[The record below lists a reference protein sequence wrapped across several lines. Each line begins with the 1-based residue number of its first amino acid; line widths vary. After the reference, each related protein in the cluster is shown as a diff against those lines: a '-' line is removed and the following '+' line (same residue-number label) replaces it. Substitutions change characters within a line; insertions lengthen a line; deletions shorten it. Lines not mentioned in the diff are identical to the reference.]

1 MKWMRIPLGLLQTN
15 AYILTNDK
23 NECIL
28 FDPGDE
34 GEKLIEVLRKHQL
47 TPLAIL
53 LTHAHFDHIGAIDDI
68 RKVWN
73 IPVYVH
79 ENEQKWLGDPS
90 LNGSSHF
97 MNGKIVTAE
106 EADKIIREEGSLT
119 IGSFQFSLFET
130 PGHSPGSISYY
141 FEEANAVFSGDVLFK
156 RSIGRTDLLGGNQ
169 EVLLKSIH
177 EKLLVLPEETIV
189 LPGHGPETT
198 ILEEM
203 ETNPFLNGFSLS

>member
-15 AYILTNDK
+15 TYILTNDK

-53 LTHAHFDHIGAIDDI
+53 LTHAHFDHIGAIDDV

-79 ENEQKWLGDPS
+79 EKEQKWLGDPS
-90 LNGSSHF
+90 LNGSGHF
-97 MNGKIVTAE
+97 MNGKNVTVE
-106 EADKIIREEGSLT
+106 EADEIIREEGSLT

-141 FEEANAVFSGDVLFK
+141 LEEANAVFSGDVLFK
-156 RSIGRTDLLGGNQ
+156 GSIGRTDLLGGNH
-169 EVLLKSIH
+169 EELLKSIH

-189 LPGHGPETT
+189 LPGHGSETT
-198 ILEEM
+198 IIEEM

>member
-53 LTHAHFDHIGAIDDI
+53 LTHAHFDHIGAIDDV

-79 ENEQKWLGDPS
+79 EKEQKWLGDPS
-90 LNGSSHF
+90 LNGSGHF
-97 MNGKIVTAE
+97 MNGKNVTVE
-106 EADKIIREEGSLT
+106 EADEIIREEGSLT

-141 FEEANAVFSGDVLFK
+141 LEEANAVFSGDVLFK
-156 RSIGRTDLLGGNQ
+156 GSIGRTDLLGGNH
-169 EVLLKSIH
+169 EELLKSIH

-189 LPGHGPETT
+189 LPGHGSETT
-198 ILEEM
+198 IIEEM